1 MNESVNDHE
10 FSWNRGMEGSYGAE
24 VEPDEKS
31 RRPAGSRRWFVLALL
46 FMCFASFTGLQIWGA
61 GEFRKGIGGIEQE
74 VRKLNERLRLLEN
87 TAGERKVM
95 VFLNDVESLSRECQE
110 KMQTTAE
117 LRQQWWF
124 ILPFLK
130 EETVVQELSNLQQEL
145 NEIVAVRPTI
155 EAFSRR
161 LIETDDRIAGVMDA
175 IGAADAGGAIVELAS
190 FIEDSDVLRKDIER
204 TQWPPALAPFKE
216 AFLNALHERDAAL
229 NALLAALD
237 SAAKAQDFAEQAVG
251 AYITA
256 WSIWDYQ
263 EVLDYLD
270 ASDEYSSQAEGYMAE
285 FEFHT
290 ARYFKIRDRLIE
302 LPTSG
307 DETPPAAEEV
317 GISDDIIR

>member
-1 MNESVNDHE
+1 MNESLNDRE

-31 RRPAGSRRWFVLALL
+31 KRPAGSRRWFVLALL
-46 FMCFASFTGLQIWGA
+46 FMCFASFIGLQIWGA
-61 GEFRKGIGGIEQE
+61 GEFQEGIGGIEEE

-117 LRQQWWF
+117 LKQQWWF
-124 ILPFLK
+124 VLPFLK
-130 EETVVQELSNLQQEL
+130 EETVAQELSNLQQKL

-204 TQWPPALAPFKE
+204 TRWPPALAPFQE

-237 SAAKAQDFAEQAVG
+237 FAAKAQDFAEQAVG

-256 WSIWDYQ
+256 WTIWDYQ
-263 EVLDYLD
+263 EVLDYLE

-317 GISDDIIR
+317 GISDGIIR